1 MAFELRF
8 TPEAEKNYN
17 DLQVDGSKKSI
28 LKAVRKTLG
37 FLEKDPSYPSLH
49 SHKYQTYVGPRGE
62 AVFESYAQNQTP
74 GAYRVFWYYG
84 PEKGQIT
91 IVAITPHP

>member
-37 FLEKDPSYPSLH
+37 FLEKDPSYPSLQLRLIH
-49 SHKYQTYVGPRGE
+49 SLQ
-62 AVFESYAQNQTP
+62 AVSHPSQNAP
-74 GAYRVFWYYG
+74 
-84 PEKGQIT
+84 
-91 IVAITPHP
+91 